1 MQCTTPNYFES
12 MRNAASSLPAR
23 NRSITAFG
31 SCITMSPYAGGCLP
45 MTSMRTRNKNRV
57 TKPKGRLD
65 RLKPAFLRAEAK
77 QLRDRARAMAD
88 PTAVREVLLLAQAL
102 DNLATETDGKST
114 NGHT

>member
-1 MQCTTPNYFES
+1 MQCTTPDNFES
-12 MRNAASSLPAR
+12 TRNAASSLPAR

-65 RLKPAFLRAEAK
+65 RLKPAFLRAEEK
-77 QLRDRARAMAD
+77 QLGERAGATEDPSAGRDLFLRAK
-88 PTAVREVLLLAQAL
+88 PRE
-102 DNLATETDGKST
+102 NLATETDG
-114 NGHT
+114 